1 MGVTP
6 LASLAVKYRPKTLDE
21 VCEQPIVVKILKSIC
36 EEDNLGCRNFLL
48 IGPAGTG
55 KTTIARAMAKELNGS
70 TSNVIEV
77 DAASNNGVDSM
88 RKIVDQMT
96 SYPVGTKYK
105 IFIIDEVHVL
115 SSAAWQVLLKP
126 LENSPGMSV
135 VFLCTTNPEKIPE
148 TIISRVQTFQLS
160 KISLTGIVARL
171 KFVLN
176 KEIESGRSITY
187 DSQAVNYIAKLAQ
200 GGMRDALTL
209 LDKALAYS
217 NDINMENITL
227 SLNLPNYDDYFS
239 LLNAYAKRDNKAI
252 AEMIDSVYNSG
263 VNFLTW
269 FTGFHAFVINIVKYI
284 FMQDIESTMI
294 PSHYQDKISC
304 YTVKHSSV
312 CLKLANKLLSM
323 NAELKTTKYLQEV
336 ALTYLC
342 SIPK

>member
-115 SSAAWQVLLKP
+115 SS
-126 LENSPGMSV
+126 
-135 VFLCTTNPEKIPE
+135 TNPEKIPE

-171 KFVLN
+171 KFVLD

-284 FMQDIESTMI
+284 FMQDIEATMI

-323 NAELKTTKYLQEV
+323 NAELNTTKYLQEV